1 MNQARVGVGVIVMR
15 EGKVLLGKRKGM
27 HGEGS
32 WCAPGG
38 HLEYLEK
45 VRDCAARELLE
56 ETGLIADEVELG
68 PWGENV
74 IDGDRHYITVYT
86 FVRSYTGELQNLEPH
101 KCAGWE
107 WFALDELPSP
117 LFPSL
122 QNLLEIICSAKKLQD
137 ADASE

>member
-27 HGEGS
+27 HGEGA

-86 FVRSYTGELQNLEPH
+86 FVRNYTGELQNLEPH

-122 QNLLEIICSAKKLQD
+122 QNLLEIICAAKKPQA